1 MLKFLS
7 INNIVLIDKAEIE
20 FSQGLCVLSGETGSG
35 KSILLDALGLAIGFR
50 SSLRLIGSD
59 ENKASVSAEFD
70 IKNNTSGKNFLKE
83 NELLD
88 VHNPD
93 LVRIRRVISDSSAS
107 KVYVND
113 VAIGVNLL
121 SQIGEI
127 LIEIHGQH
135 DQRGLLNSSFHGQI
149 LDSFS
154 GNENLLK
161 ELKKIYEELKK
172 TDEKISEI
180 KAKKEQAERERDY
193 LEFVIKELEDADIK
207 AGEEDELVTKKDQLQ
222 SKEKLQNFLSELKSN
237 LLEANSNLAL
247 SQKIMIRNQNLTTN
261 YLPDDKDD
269 LEKLSEKIDQQNI
282 ELDSAISSI
291 EAILRSLNNSSET
304 LEEIEERLFYIRS
317 LARKFSTSTEELPR
331 VIADSEEKLI
341 LLKNE
346 KEFTEKLKEEKIQLL
361 KKYHEIARELSVKR
375 KDAAKILSTKVEEEL
390 QFLKMDNTKFL
401 VAVETVE
408 SNETYFT
415 NGYDKV
421 RFTASINKN
430 SFDEITKIASGGE
443 LSRFML
449 ALKVAL
455 MDVKSTPTMIFDEID
470 TGIGGSTAD
479 AVGKRLKILSKNVQI
494 LVVTHQPQIAAKS
507 DTHFKISKNSSGEK
521 IKTIITK
528 LDNSSREN
536 EIARMLSGEEITQE
550 ALAAASRLISQ

>member
-1 MLKFLS
+1 MLKSLS
-7 INNIVLIDKAEIE
+7 INNIVLIDKADIE

-59 ENKASVSAEFD
+59 ENRASVSAEFS
-70 IKNNTSGKNFLKE
+70 IRNNEICKILLKE
-83 NELLD
+83 NDLLD
-88 VHNPD
+88 AENPD
-93 LVRIRRVISDSSAS
+93 LVRIRRVISETSSS
-107 KVYVND
+107 KVYLND

-121 SQIGEI
+121 SQIGEN

-149 LDSFS
+149 LDSFA

-161 ELKKIYEELKK
+161 ELKKIYEDLKK
-172 TDEKISEI
+172 TDDKISEI

-193 LEFVIKELEDADIK
+193 LEFVIKELEDSDIK

-247 SQKIMIRNQNLTTN
+247 SQKIMIRNHNLMTN

-291 EAILRSLNNSSET
+291 EAILRSLNDSSET

-317 LARKFSTSTEELPR
+317 LARKFSTICDNLPQ
-331 VIADSEEKLI
+331 VVFDAEEKLR

-346 KEFTEKLKEEKIQLL
+346 KEFTDKLEEEKIQLL
-361 KKYHEIARELSVKR
+361 KKYHEIARELSLRR

-401 VAVETVE
+401 VAVESIE
-408 SNETYFT
+408 IDETYLA

-507 DTHFKISKNSSGEK
+507 DTHFKISKSSNGEK
-521 IKTIITK
+521 IKTMITK
-528 LDNSSREN
+528 LDNTSREN

-550 ALAAASRLISQ
+550 ALAAASRLIAQ

>member
-1 MLKFLS
+1 MLKSLS
-7 INNIVLIDKAEIE
+7 INNIVLIDKADIE

-59 ENKASVSAEFD
+59 ENRASVSAEFS
-70 IKNNTSGKNFLKE
+70 IRNNEICKILLKE
-83 NELLD
+83 NDLLD
-88 VHNPD
+88 AENPD
-93 LVRIRRVISDSSAS
+93 LVRIRRVISETSSS
-107 KVYVND
+107 KVYLND

-121 SQIGEI
+121 SQIGEN

-149 LDSFS
+149 LDSFA
-154 GNENLLK
+154 GNESLLK
-161 ELKKIYEELKK
+161 ELKKIYEDLKK
-172 TDEKISEI
+172 TDDKISEI

-247 SQKIMIRNQNLTTN
+247 SQKIMIRNHNLMTN

-291 EAILRSLNNSSET
+291 EAILRSLNDSSET

-317 LARKFSTSTEELPR
+317 LARKFSTICDNLPQ
-331 VIADSEEKLI
+331 VVFDAEEKLR

-346 KEFTEKLKEEKIQLL
+346 KEFTDKLEEEKIQLL
-361 KKYHEIARELSVKR
+361 KKYHEIARELSLRR

-401 VAVETVE
+401 VAVESIE
-408 SNETYFT
+408 SDETYSA

-507 DTHFKISKNSSGEK
+507 DTHFKISKSSNGEK
-521 IKTIITK
+521 IKTMITK
-528 LDNSSREN
+528 LDNTSREN

-550 ALAAASRLISQ
+550 ALAAASRLIAQ

>member
-1 MLKFLS
+1 MLKSLS
-7 INNIVLIDKAEIE
+7 INNIVLIDKADIE

-59 ENKASVSAEFD
+59 ENRASVSAEFS
-70 IKNNTSGKNFLKE
+70 IRNNEICKILLKE
-83 NELLD
+83 NDLLD
-88 VHNPD
+88 ADNPD
-93 LVRIRRVISDSSAS
+93 LVRIRRVISETSSS
-107 KVYVND
+107 KVYLND

-121 SQIGEI
+121 SQIGEN

-149 LDSFS
+149 LDSFA

-161 ELKKIYEELKK
+161 ELKKIYEDLKK
-172 TDEKISEI
+172 TDDKISEI

-222 SKEKLQNFLSELKSN
+222 SKEKLQNFLFELKSN

-247 SQKIMIRNQNLTTN
+247 SQKIMIRNQNLMTN

-291 EAILRSLNNSSET
+291 EAILRSLNDSSET

-317 LARKFSTSTEELPR
+317 LARKFSTICDNLPQ
-331 VIADSEEKLI
+331 VVFDAEEKLR

-346 KEFTEKLKEEKIQLL
+346 KEFTDKLEEEKIQLL
-361 KKYHEIARELSVKR
+361 KKYHEIARELSLKR

-401 VAVETVE
+401 VAVESIE
-408 SNETYFT
+408 SDDTYFA

-507 DTHFKISKNSSGEK
+507 DTHFKISKSSNGEK
-521 IKTIITK
+521 IKTMIVK
-528 LDNSSREN
+528 LDNTSREN

-550 ALAAASRLISQ
+550 ALAAASRLIAQ

>member
-1 MLKFLS
+1 VLKSLS
-7 INNIVLIDKAEIE
+7 INNIVLIDKADIE

-59 ENKASVSAEFD
+59 ENRASVSAEFS
-70 IKNNTSGKNFLKE
+70 IRNNEICKILLKE
-83 NELLD
+83 NDLLD
-88 VHNPD
+88 AENPD
-93 LVRIRRVISDSSAS
+93 LVRIRRVISETSSS
-107 KVYVND
+107 KVYLND

-121 SQIGEI
+121 SQIGEN

-149 LDSFS
+149 LDSFA
-154 GNENLLK
+154 GNESLLK
-161 ELKKIYEELKK
+161 ELKKIYEDLKK
-172 TDEKISEI
+172 TDDKISEI

-247 SQKIMIRNQNLTTN
+247 SQKIMIRNHNLMTN

-291 EAILRSLNNSSET
+291 EAILRSLNDSSET

-317 LARKFSTSTEELPR
+317 LARKFSTICDNLPQ
-331 VIADSEEKLI
+331 VVFDAEEKLR

-346 KEFTEKLKEEKIQLL
+346 KEFTDKLEEEKIQLL
-361 KKYHEIARELSVKR
+361 KKYHEIARELSLRR

-401 VAVETVE
+401 VAVESFD
-408 SNETYFT
+408 SNETYSS

-507 DTHFKISKNSSGEK
+507 DTHFKISKSSNGEK
-521 IKTIITK
+521 IKTMITK
-528 LDNSSREN
+528 LDNTSREN

-550 ALAAASRLISQ
+550 ALAAASRLIAQ

>member
-1 MLKFLS
+1 MLKSLS
-7 INNIVLIDKAEIE
+7 INNIVLIDKADIE

-59 ENKASVSAEFD
+59 ENRASVSAEFS
-70 IKNNTSGKNFLKE
+70 IRNNEICKILLKE
-83 NELLD
+83 NDLLD
-88 VHNPD
+88 AENPD
-93 LVRIRRVISDSSAS
+93 LVRIRRVISETSSS
-107 KVYVND
+107 KVYLND

-121 SQIGEI
+121 SQIGEN

-149 LDSFS
+149 LDSFA
-154 GNENLLK
+154 GNESLLK
-161 ELKKIYEELKK
+161 ELKKIYEDLKK
-172 TDEKISEI
+172 TDDKISEI

-247 SQKIMIRNQNLTTN
+247 SQKIMIRNHNLMTN

-291 EAILRSLNNSSET
+291 EAILRSLNDSSET

-317 LARKFSTSTEELPR
+317 LARKFSTICDNLPQ
-331 VIADSEEKLI
+331 VVFDAEEKLR

-346 KEFTEKLKEEKIQLL
+346 KEFTDKLEEEKIQLL
-361 KKYHEIARELSVKR
+361 KKYHEIARELSLRR

-401 VAVETVE
+401 VAVESFD
-408 SNETYFT
+408 SNETYSS

-507 DTHFKISKNSSGEK
+507 DTHFKISKSSNGEK
-521 IKTIITK
+521 IKTMITK
-528 LDNSSREN
+528 LDNTSREN

-550 ALAAASRLISQ
+550 ALAAASRLIAQ